1 MYTTG
6 RYKYRYKTTGGYDTT
21 AVRKNGD
28 VNSIRVESGLYGKS
42 TKVNGKEKPIFII
55 QKEDFPELWSG
66 INCFMKTA
74 NGIPTYLFNHL

>member
-1 MYTTG
+1 MLTP
-6 RYKYRYKTTGGYDTT
+6 
-21 AVRKNGD
+21 
-28 VNSIRVESGLYGKS
+28 SGWKVAYMEKS

-74 NGIPTYLFNHL
+74 NGIPTYLFNHLLKNISQINTDY